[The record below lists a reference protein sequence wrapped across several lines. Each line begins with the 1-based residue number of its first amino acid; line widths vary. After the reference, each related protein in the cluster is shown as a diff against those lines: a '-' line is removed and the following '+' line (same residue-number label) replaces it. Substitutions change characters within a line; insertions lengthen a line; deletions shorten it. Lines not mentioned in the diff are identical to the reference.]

1 MSAQPALPFQGRSP
15 QARHASWTGAQTA
28 QPRAGSQCGR
38 ILNALGNGAL
48 TRHELARET
57 GLPVTTICARLAVLL
72 QQGRIQEA
80 GLTRGP
86 FGAQNITYRRR
97 L

>member
-1 MSAQPALPFQGRSP
+1 
-15 QARHASWTGAQTA
+15 
-28 QPRAGSQCGR
+28 
-38 ILNALGNGAL
+38 
-48 TRHELARET
+48 
-57 GLPVTTICARLAVLL
+57 VTTICARLAVLL